1 MYIISINTINT
12 YYAKKNPHSCMQILI
27 LLSLVMQQ
35 LFYEAQQ
42 GELCA
47 VQGDNKRTSVLMYN
61 K

>member
-1 MYIISINTINT
+1 MQKT
-12 YYAKKNPHSCMQILI
+12 PHSCMQILI